1 MASSGIPGSPVAIP
15 GLVCPR
21 CKLIFRDFFA
31 LDGQTLFR
39 CSGCEWYYTFSAVAP
54 TGTSNAP
61 ITAGVT
67 TSISVASGGASFTLG
82 MTLFIDTGVL
92 TEVVVVNGSPTG
104 TTIPCGFSEL
114 QSGAN
119 QSVTPGFQKSHLT
132 AMTFGQLLIAPTVA
146 TANHITPVGGWGF

>member
-39 CSGCEWYYTFSAVAP
+39 CSGCEWYFTMGTKAP
-54 TGTSNAP
+54 TSTSNAA

-82 MTLFIDTGVL
+82 MILFIDTGTL
-92 TEVVVVNGSPTG
+92 TEVVIVQSGGTG
-104 TTIPCGFSEL
+104 TTIPVAYTEL
-114 QSGAN
+114 QSGN
-119 QSVTPGFQKSHLT
+119 SLINGFQKSHLT
-132 AMTFGQLLIAPTVA
+132 AMAFGQLSLTPTVSQVQA
-146 TANHITPVGGWGF
+146 VTPVGGWGF